1 MSYPVSAKGVLL
13 LDGQV
18 VLVKNPRDEWE
29 LPGGRVDS
37 GEDHVQAL
45 IREFSEELAVAV
57 TVEGAIDAY
66 VFEVVPNR
74 FVTIVTYGC
83 ALNGE
88 FSPCLSE
95 EHVDHCLWPIERLA
109 EINLPEGYRRS
120 AEAWARSS
128 GLAEAQDRA

>member
-1 MSYPVSAKGVLL
+1 

-57 TVEGAIDAY
+57 TVEGAIDTY

-74 FVTIVTYGC
+74 SVTIVTYGC
-83 ALNGE
+83 ALSGE
-88 FSPCLSE
+88 FSPRLSE
-95 EHVDHCLWPIERLA
+95 EHVDHCLWPVERLA